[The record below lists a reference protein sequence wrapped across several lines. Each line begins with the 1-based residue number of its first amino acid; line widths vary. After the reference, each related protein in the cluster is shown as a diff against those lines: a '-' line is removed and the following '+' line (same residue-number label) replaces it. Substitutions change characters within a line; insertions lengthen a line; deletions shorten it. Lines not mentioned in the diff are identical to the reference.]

1 MTTFAPPTSDI
12 RSAFPRSTV
21 FPGDPSYDEARLAWN
36 LAADQNAAAVAF
48 PESAQDVVE
57 IVHAARA
64 TGLRIAPQG
73 TGHNAT
79 PLGDLSDTVL
89 LKTERMRGVEI
100 DQNRLIARAEA
111 GVWWDEVVQPASP
124 MGLSMLHGS
133 SPNVGVVGY
142 SLGGGIGW
150 QSRKRGLS
158 TNSLTA
164 IELVNAGGEL
174 IRASHDE
181 NADLFWALRG
191 GGGNF
196 GIVTAVEFRLYPM
209 KSAYAGWLIYPWER
223 SHEVLSRWSEW
234 TREVP
239 EEVTSVGRILQ
250 LPPIPDIPEPLRGRN
265 IVAVEAT
272 YLGDEASGRAIM
284 GPLRDMGP
292 EMDTFAVVP
301 PSGLARLHMDP
312 EDPLPGMGDQA
323 LLDDFGPDAIDAF
336 VAVAGPGS
344 GSPMLSAEVRHLGGA
359 AGRPAPGAGALS
371 HIDGEYISFG
381 VGITMGPE
389 SAIALDAHLHRYVDA
404 MAPFGHGKRYLNFA
418 ESKADVSTFY
428 SETTFERLTR
438 MRAEADPDGLFRSNH
453 EIPSAT

>member
-1 MTTFAPPTSDI
+1 MTTFAPRTSDI

-21 FPGDPSYDEARLAWN
+21 FPGDATYDEARLAWN

-48 PESAQDVVE
+48 PESADDVVD
-57 IVHAARA
+57 IVRAARA
-64 TGLRIAPQG
+64 NGLRIAPQG

-89 LKTERMRGVEI
+89 MKTERMRRTHI
-100 DQNRLIARAEA
+100 DPERLRGRAEA
-111 GVWWDEVVQPASP
+111 GTWWDDVVQPASP

-150 QSRKRGLS
+150 QARKRGLS

-164 IELVNAGGEL
+164 IELVTANGEL
-174 IRASHDE
+174 IRADHD
-181 NADLFWALRG
+181 NHTDLFWAMRG

-196 GIVTAVEFRLYPM
+196 GIATAVEFALYPM
-209 KSAYAGWLIYPWER
+209 KSAYAGWLIFPWER

-234 TREVP
+234 TREAP

-250 LPPIPDIPEPLRGRN
+250 LPPIDAVPAPLRGRN

-272 YLGDEASGRAIM
+272 YLGDEQSGRALLK
-284 GPLRDMGP
+284 PLRDLGP

-301 PSGLARLHMDP
+301 PAGLARLHMDP

-323 LLDDFGPDAIDAF
+323 LLDRFDADAIEAF
-336 VAVAGPGS
+336 VSVAGPGS

-359 AGRPAPGAGALS
+359 AGRPAPDAGALS

-381 VGITMGPE
+381 VGIHMGPE
-389 SAIALDAHLHRYVDA
+389 SAIALDAHLHRYVRA
-404 MAPFGHGKRYLNFA
+404 MEPFGHGKRYLNFA
-418 ESKADVSTFY
+418 ETKTDVASFY
-428 SETTFERLTR
+428 GETTFDRLQR
-438 MRAEADPDGLFRSNH
+438 IRAQMDPDGLFRSNH
-453 EIPSAT
+453 EIPPAE